1 MIKLGVIDLEIIH
14 LGNSKK
20 GSFNE
25 SDIEGSSL
33 KRLGVGRILDSLAS
47 LHERKLLKVNKN
59 GSFSVTNS
67 AKHILWDKKVPI
79 RLRILRLLEIRPA
92 SLEEIAEI
100 LHEQKDNLDVI
111 EKLRKEHMIL
121 MSALRKKGQLVKMYE
136 LLPKGADIIKE
147 LEELVGNDY
156 TIIDRMEF
164 LVTIEDVI
172 SHLGDLRSTNPGGT
186 TEYVIDQT
194 TTKLEKLKKK
204 IQS

>member
-1 MIKLGVIDLEIIH
+1 MIPV
-14 LGNSKK
+14 
-20 GSFNE
+20 
-25 SDIEGSSL
+25 SSSQ
-33 KRLGVGRILDSLAS
+33 KRPAGQ
-47 LHERKLLKVNKN
+47 KC
-59 GSFSVTNS
+59 
-67 AKHILWDKKVPI
+67 
-79 RLRILRLLEIRPA
+79 RLR
-92 SLEEIAEI
+92 
-100 LHEQKDNLDVI
+100 
-111 EKLRKEHMIL
+111 
-121 MSALRKKGQLVKMYE
+121 
-136 LLPKGADIIKE
+136 PKGADIIKE